1 MKNLVIRLIV
11 LIFVFTVPAHAQNE
25 WHSLIFGDSII
36 GYSVEGATKIDVNTA
51 KSLHERGVKFF
62 DARSYFSWKQSH
74 IPGAINLQLDKL
86 MERLDKDE
94 EAVFYCGGTDCK
106 LSANASAYALT
117 QGYEKVY
124 YFAEGYPG
132 WKSAGYP
139 LEITE

>member
-25 WHSLIFGDSII
+25 WRSLIFGDSII

-94 EAVFYCGGTDCK
+94 EAVFYCGGIDCK
-106 LSANASAYALT
+106 LSANASANALT

-139 LEITE
+139 IEITE